1 MLFHGLYSIYQLKK
15 QKEIRVRIK
24 IMSRK
29 KSIITLIIGF
39 AGIMAGLIATSFA
52 VQGIMFL
59 PIGVRMVL
67 LIAAYWLTAIVPVII
82 VIAGKEKLSGFGF
95 SREKIG
101 LQILIGLGLGIG
113 MSAILTLVPHLLG
126 FGNYVDNGTRYKYA
140 WQFCWEFLYCIVG
153 VGLAEEFAFRGFI
166 YQRVKSLFGKDFL
179 AVIISSVLFGFFH
192 ILSGNI
198 IQMVIT
204 GFIGALFCF
213 FRLKIKNCTT
223 LSIIIAHGVY
233 DALITLMASLLL

>member
-1 MLFHGLYSIYQLKK
+1 
-15 QKEIRVRIK
+15 
-24 IMSRK
+24 MSRK

-39 AGIMAGLIATSFA
+39 VGIMAGLVATVFA
-52 VQGIMFL
+52 NKGIMLL
-59 PIGVRMVL
+59 PVGARMGL

-82 VIAGKEKLSGFGF
+82 VISGKEKLSEFGFGKD
-95 SREKIG
+95 KIG
-101 LQILIGLGLGIG
+101 LQILIGTGLGIG

-126 FGNYVDNGTRYKYA
+126 FGGFVDNGSRYKYA
-140 WQFCWEFLYCIVG
+140 WQFCWEFLYCIAG

-166 YQRVKSLFGKDFL
+166 YQRVKSIFGKDFL

-192 ILSGNI
+192 ILGGSI

-233 DALITLMASLLL
+233 DALITLMASFLLK

>member
-1 MLFHGLYSIYQLKK
+1 
-15 QKEIRVRIK
+15 
-24 IMSRK
+24 MSRK

-39 AGIMAGLIATSFA
+39 VGIMAGLVATVFA
-52 VQGIMFL
+52 NKGIMLL
-59 PIGVRMVL
+59 PVGARMVL

-82 VIAGKEKLSGFGF
+82 VISSEEKLSEFGFGKD
-95 SREKIG
+95 KIG
-101 LQILIGLGLGIG
+101 LQILIGTGLGIG

-126 FGNYVDNGTRYKYA
+126 FGSFVDNGSRYKYA
-140 WQFCWEFLYCIVG
+140 WQFCWEFLYCIAG

-166 YQRVKSLFGKDFL
+166 YQRVKSIFGKDFL

-192 ILSGNI
+192 ILGGSI

-233 DALITLMASLLL
+233 DALITLMASFLLK

>member
-1 MLFHGLYSIYQLKK
+1 
-15 QKEIRVRIK
+15 
-24 IMSRK
+24 MSRK

-39 AGIMAGLIATSFA
+39 VGIMAGLVATVFA
-52 VQGIMFL
+52 NKGIMLL
-59 PIGVRMVL
+59 PVGARMVL

-82 VIAGKEKLSGFGF
+82 VISGKEKLSEFGFGKD
-95 SREKIG
+95 KIG
-101 LQILIGLGLGIG
+101 LQILIGTGLGIG

-126 FGNYVDNGTRYKYA
+126 YGSFVDNGSRYKYA
-140 WQFCWEFLYCIVG
+140 WQFCWEFLYCIAG

-166 YQRVKSLFGKDFL
+166 YQRVKSIFGKDFL

-192 ILSGNI
+192 ILGGSI

-233 DALITLMASLLL
+233 DALITLMASFLLK